1 MDTLSNRAQ
10 KLGGGTSK
18 LLNMFMLVQK
28 NSYDDQLNPNGIC
41 NCGVAENYLCEN
53 ELIEKLRSIDVWQT
67 KHMYYPDSLGQKTLR
82 ETLCRFFQKIFHLEY
97 QLYPERMIISCGLSG
112 IMSLLSYVLGDP
124 NDVFLIPS
132 PYYTAFDHDIS
143 ALSNCAIFRCPL
155 LEQDNGKFRFSV
167 EIFQN
172 GYNEAINQGLRPRGI
187 IIINPSNP
195 LGDIYDEKTIEPV
208 LKFASEKELHVIF
221 DEIYA
226 LSLFENQSFQSMFN
240 YQTIFDRK
248 RTHFVWS
255 FSKDFALSGLRL
267 GVVYVGSNEICV
279 PASSINFIQVPSTI
293 IQEIASELLSDDQ
306 WIDFYIKLN
315 RSRLTE
321 QYEKIKKKIENIDSR
336 IFVRPSQAGFF
347 IWTDFRLLLHDITF
361 DEERRLSDII
371 FDHGV
376 YISSGF
382 NLGCSQPGWFRIIF
396 SVKEKWIDEAVKR
409 IKSALDIYHQS
420 KRISS
425 HT

>member
-1 MDTLSNRAQ
+1 
-10 KLGGGTSK
+10 
-18 LLNMFMLVQK
+18 
-28 NSYDDQLNPNGIC
+28 
-41 NCGVAENYLCEN
+41 
-53 ELIEKLRSIDVWQT
+53 
-67 KHMYYPDSLGQKTLR
+67 
-82 ETLCRFFQKIFHLEY
+82 
-97 QLYPERMIISCGLSG
+97 
-112 IMSLLSYVLGDP
+112 MSLLSFLLGDP
-124 NDVFLIPS
+124 NDVFLIPA

-167 EIFQN
+167 EIFQH
-172 GYNEAINQGLRPRGI
+172 GYDEAINQGLRPRGI

-195 LGDIYDEKTIEPV
+195 LGDIYDEKSIEPV
-208 LKFASEKELHVIF
+208 LKFAAEKELHVIF

-240 YQTIFDRK
+240 YQTIPDPK

-267 GVVYVGSNEICV
+267 GVLYAGSNDLCL
-279 PASSINFIQVPSTI
+279 PAASFNFIQVPSTI
-293 IQEIASELLSDDQ
+293 TQEIVSELLSDDQ
-306 WIDFYIKLN
+306 WIDSYIKLN
-315 RSRLTE
+315 SLRLTE
-321 QYEKIKKKIENIDSR
+321 QYEKVKKKIKTIDQR
-336 IFVRPSQAGFF
+336 ISIRPAQAGFF

-361 DEERRLSDII
+361 EEELRLFDIM

-376 YISSGF
+376 YISAGF

-396 SVKEKWIDEAVKR
+396 SVKEKWLDEAVKR
-409 IKSALDIYHQS
+409 IKSALDTYNQS
-420 KRISS
+420 RNSS